1 MKDNQK
7 RGRMGVVASVVKRS
21 HGRVRLVFDDL
32 ERSASDW
39 RTLGLYTWK
48 DMSQRVFR
56 RLRLTDKQ
64 LAEVREKHHP
74 FTLEGDSGG
83 AEPLPKSIEEIPDV
97 DDPISEPMIENVTRL
112 REPGDGSATWAGS
125 FGQHHQLYR
134 HAG

>member
-1 MKDNQK
+1 MKDNKK
-7 RGRMGVVASVVKRS
+7 RGRMGVVASVVKRP

-64 LAEVREKHHP
+64 LAEIGFALVVRLIAFEKHP
-74 FTLEGDSGG
+74 SSR
-83 AEPLPKSIEEIPDV
+83 PKKERKRSTR
-97 DDPISEPMIENVTRL
+97 EN
-112 REPGDGSATWAGS
+112 
-125 FGQHHQLYR
+125 
-134 HAG
+134 